1 VTPYRDENESLRAE
15 NERLKAELEARVR
28 GSRRV
33 PRVAVVLGAGAIGA
47 TLALQPWLNG
57 TDARF
62 WSAISIIVFLVFA
75 AIFAAVRQ
83 T

>member
-1 VTPYRDENESLRAE
+1 MTPYRDENESLRAE
-15 NERLKAELEARVR
+15 NERLKAELAGRR
-28 GSRRV
+28 SRRV
-33 PRVAVVLGAGAIGA
+33 PRVAIILGAGAIGA

-62 WSAISIIVFLVFA
+62 WSAIAIIVLLVFA
-75 AIFAAVRQ
+75 AIFAAFRQ